1 MIQINLILT
10 IAFLIMSC
18 QKPTPVEVK
27 EAVKDAAGKEVYIR
41 IFKKE
46 NILELWT
53 KKEQSQNFELY
64 KTYEVCTWS
73 GSLGPKLKE
82 GDGQSPEGFYTVGKS
97 QLKPDSTY
105 HRAFN
110 IGFPNSFDRANGRT
124 GSFIMVHGG
133 CVSIGCYAMTDKF
146 IEEIYYLVESAL
158 DKGQSKFSVHIFPF
172 RMNAENMSKHK
183 DNKWLSFWQNLK
195 EGYDLFEQTHTPP
208 EVTVKEKKYFF
219 R

>member
-124 GSFIMVHGG
+124 GSFIMVHGD